1 MTTQSKDGR
10 RLSLTTAKIR
20 YDMEPATM
28 TNEVAEL
35 LEALHA
41 GTLTTEDVAQRFR
54 DRRWPRQR
62 REAASGYDEILAGET
77 SDPDTYTPGSFD
89 DVIAAYDQQRI
100 NREQLR
106 IFSEA
111 VAESQR
117 AEDADLA

>member
-1 MTTQSKDGR
+1 
-10 RLSLTTAKIR
+10 
-20 YDMEPATM
+20 M

-35 LEALHA
+35 LDALQA

-54 DRRWPRQR
+54 DRRWPRQP
-62 REAASGYDEILAGET
+62 REAVGSYEALLAGET

-89 DVIAAYDQQRI
+89 DVIAAYDQQKI

-117 AEDADLA
+117 AEDAGHS

>member
-1 MTTQSKDGR
+1 
-10 RLSLTTAKIR
+10 
-20 YDMEPATM
+20 M

-54 DRRWPRQR
+54 ARRWPRQR
-62 REAASGYDEILAGET
+62 READSYEQILAGET

-89 DVIAAYDQQRI
+89 DVIAAYDQQKI
-100 NREQLR
+100 DREQLR

-111 VAESQR
+111 AAESQR
-117 AEDADLA
+117 EEDADHS

>member
-1 MTTQSKDGR
+1 
-10 RLSLTTAKIR
+10 
-20 YDMEPATM
+20 MEPVRM

-54 DRRWPRQR
+54 ARRWPRQR
-62 REAASGYDEILAGET
+62 REAVGSYEQILAGET

-89 DVIAAYDQQRI
+89 DVIAAYDQQKI

-111 VAESQR
+111 ATESQR
-117 AEDADLA
+117 EEDADRS